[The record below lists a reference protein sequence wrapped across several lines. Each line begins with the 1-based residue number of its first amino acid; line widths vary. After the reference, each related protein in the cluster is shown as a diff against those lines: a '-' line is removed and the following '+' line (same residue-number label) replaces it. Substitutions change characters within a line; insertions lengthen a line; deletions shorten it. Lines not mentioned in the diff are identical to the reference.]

1 MQQRAT
7 GQTPARRR
15 QGAATTNGRTYAL
28 QVLDRVCDV
37 LDYLAARPA
46 TLTEISTHLALN
58 RSTVFRILVNL
69 ERRGLVQRDE
79 PSGAYRLG
87 IQLFEWGAQALQG
100 QLSIERLRPLLDELA
115 AETEYTAQ
123 LWVRAGLEALCVD
136 QVESPRDYR
145 VVGRIG
151 RRMALH
157 VGAVGK
163 VLLAFAPPRIQ
174 ERVLAGPL
182 VDALGR
188 ATERTALQAEL
199 ARIRHEGCAVYT
211 GEHRLIS
218 WAVAAPVVNALG
230 AADAAVVVVAGAAED
245 EPPAPSLAQVRAAV
259 IRTAARMSQRLHF
272 PDAPS
277 G

>member
-1 MQQRAT
+1 MDRRAT
-7 GQTPARRR
+7 RPPAARRR
-15 QGAATTNGRTYAL
+15 QGTATANGRAYAL

-46 TLTEISTHLALN
+46 TLTEISAHLALN

-79 PSGAYRLG
+79 ATSAYRLG
-87 IQLFEWGAQALQG
+87 IQLFEWGAQALHE

-151 RRMALH
+151 RRIALH

-188 ATERTALQAEL
+188 ATERAALQAEL
-199 ARIRHEGCAVYT
+199 ARIRRDGCAVYT

-245 EPPAPSLAQVRAAV
+245 EPPAPSLDQVRAAV
-259 IRTAARMSQRLHF
+259 IRTAARMSQTLQF
-272 PDAPS
+272 P
-277 G
+277 

>member
-1 MQQRAT
+1 M
-7 GQTPARRR
+7 
-15 QGAATTNGRTYAL
+15 AAANGGPYTL

-46 TLTEISTHLALN
+46 TLTEVSTHLALN

-69 ERRGLVQRDE
+69 ERRGLVQRE
-79 PSGAYRLG
+79 GATGAYRLG
-87 IQLFEWGAQALQG
+87 IKLFEWGTQALHE

-115 AETEYTAQ
+115 TETEYTAQ
-123 LWVRAGLEALCVD
+123 VWIRAGLEALCVD

-151 RRMALH
+151 RRIELH

-188 ATERTALQAEL
+188 ATEPAALRAEL
-199 ARIRHEGCAVYT
+199 TRIRHEGCAVYT

-259 IRTAARMSQRLHF
+259 LRAAARMSQALQFR
-272 PDAPS
+272 
-277 G
+277 